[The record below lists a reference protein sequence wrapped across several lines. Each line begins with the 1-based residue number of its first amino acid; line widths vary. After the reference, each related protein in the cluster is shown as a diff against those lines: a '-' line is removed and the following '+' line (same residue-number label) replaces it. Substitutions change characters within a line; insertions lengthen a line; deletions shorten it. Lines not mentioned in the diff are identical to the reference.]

1 MEHNNYSQN
10 EKERIMI
17 TYKTVDVQGIPIFY
31 RESGPKD
38 APALLLLHGF
48 PSSSHMFRNLIPLL
62 ADRFRVVAPDY
73 PGFGNSGQPA
83 MDQFPYTFDAIAG
96 VMDEFLSVVGLDKF
110 FLYVQDYGAPVGF
123 RLAVKD
129 PSRIRG
135 IISQNGNAYE
145 EGLTPAWDPIRK
157 YWADKTSENG
167 KALLGLLEKG
177 FTKIQY
183 VEGCRRDEAISPD
196 AWNMDQ
202 YFLERPGNAEIQLS
216 LFYDYR
222 TNLEKYPQW
231 HEYFRRHQPP
241 ALIAWGK
248 YDLFFAVEGA
258 LAYTR
263 DLPKCEVHLLNTG
276 HFALEEDAGFYA
288 ALINR
293 FLDLNA

>member
-1 MEHNNYSQN
+1 
-10 EKERIMI
+10 MI

-31 RESGPKD
+31 RESGPKE

-48 PSSSHMFRNLIPLL
+48 PSSSHMFRNLISLL
-62 ADRFRVVAPDY
+62 ADRFRIVAPDY

-83 MDQFPYTFDAIAG
+83 IDMFPYTFDAIAG
-96 VMDEFLSVVGLDKF
+96 VMDEFLSAVGLDNF
-110 FLYVQDYGAPVGF
+110 FMYVQDYGAPVGF

-145 EGLTPAWDPIRK
+145 EGLAPAWEPIRK
-157 YWADKTSENG
+157 YWKDKSSENG
-167 KALLGLLEKG
+167 KPLLGLLEKG

-183 VEGCRRDEAISPD
+183 VGGCRRGEAVSPD

-202 YFLERPGNAEIQLS
+202 YFLERPENAEIQLS

-222 TNLEKYPQW
+222 TNLEMYPRW
-231 HEYFRRHQPP
+231 HEYFRTHQPP
-241 ALIAWGK
+241 ALIVWGK
-248 YDLFFAVEGA
+248 NDIFFTVDGA
-258 LAYTR
+258 MAYSR
-263 DLPKCEVHLLNTG
+263 DLVNCEIHLLNTG
-276 HFALEEDAGFYA
+276 HFALEEDVQLYA
-288 ALINR
+288 VLIKR